1 VWKQPPCEA
10 ARKEEKGT
18 EGTDVGHHGERFA
31 PSIVPGTVSD
41 FRTEMYN
48 CNSEKPVV
56 LRWIVYQY
64 MMRGDTLEISTHDTC
79 LHSAHGGTG
88 EIRGG

>member
-1 VWKQPPCEA
+1 MRSGAKRNE
-10 ARKEEKGT
+10 RKEEKGI
-18 EGTDVGHHGERFA
+18 EGTDVGHLGEGFA
-31 PSIVPGTVSD
+31 PSVVPGTVSD

-64 MMRGDTLEISTHDTC
+64 IVRGDTPATSTHDTC
-79 LHSAHGGTG
+79 LHSVHLAL
-88 EIRGG
+88 